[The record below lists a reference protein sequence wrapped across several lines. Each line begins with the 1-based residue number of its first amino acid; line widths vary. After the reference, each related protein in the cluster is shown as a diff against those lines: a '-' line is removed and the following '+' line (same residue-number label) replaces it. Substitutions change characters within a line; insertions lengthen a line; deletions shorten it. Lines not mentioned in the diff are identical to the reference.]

1 MWLAGPPF
9 VQNALAEVTRSSL
22 GPWLVFALHTGLA
35 TAVLVF
41 IFVVL
46 VTLLFSLLLLFA
58 GDPKKMLRT
67 VVFLGPVAAFYSAL
81 HVGAVVGLL
90 GWPVLLLLDRFFQ
103 LSPDATSWA
112 SSILSLN
119 YVSVGLVS
127 IAAVTLV
134 IVAMGRGLW
143 KRQHTLQAAR
153 AKERLA
159 WAASANEG
167 GVEETVSAHSTAASR
182 TGYHRIGIVA
192 GPLFA
197 APVLLAGLLLAREQ
211 HTLLPL
217 VCSVVSAAAVFGVT
231 YGIGQLLGALVD
243 TFISKMH
250 SAEHA

>member
-1 MWLAGPPF
+1 
-9 VQNALAEVTRSSL
+9 
-22 GPWLVFALHTGLA
+22 
-35 TAVLVF
+35 
-41 IFVVL
+41 
-46 VTLLFSLLLLFA
+46 
-58 GDPKKMLRT
+58 
-67 VVFLGPVAAFYSAL
+67 VAAFYSAL
-81 HVGAVVGLL
+81 HVGAVVGSL

-217 VCSVVSAAAVFGVT
+217 VCSVVSAAAVFGIT

>member
-9 VQNALAEVTRSSL
+9 VQNAVAEVTRSPL
-22 GPWLVFALHTGLA
+22 GPWLLFALHTGLA

-41 IFVVL
+41 IFVLL

-58 GDPKKMLRT
+58 GDPKKMLGT
-67 VVFLGPVAAFYSAL
+67 VLFLGPVAAFYSAL

-103 LSPDATSWA
+103 LSPDAASWA

-127 IAAVTLV
+127 VAAVTLV
-134 IVAMGRGLW
+134 IVAMGRGFW
-143 KRQHTLQAAR
+143 KRQHTLHAAR

-159 WAASANEG
+159 WQVPASEVTANEA
-167 GVEETVSAHSTAASR
+167 VSTHSTAASR

-197 APVLLAGLLLAREQ
+197 TPVLLAGLFVAREQ
-211 HTLLPL
+211 HTILPL

-243 TFISKMH
+243 TFINKMH

>member
-1 MWLAGPPF
+1 MWLAGPSF
-9 VQNALAEVTRSSL
+9 FQNALAEVMRSSL
-22 GPWLVFALHTGLA
+22 GPWLLFALHTGLA

-103 LSPDATSWA
+103 LSPDARSWA

-159 WAASANEG
+159 WPASANEG
-167 GVEETVSAHSTAASR
+167 AVEETVSAHSTAASCA
-182 TGYHRIGIVA
+182 GYHRIGIVA